1 MVPPFP
7 RGSSVL
13 PFEYYKRHRMRC
25 ELPPAFKV
33 PALPAGYR
41 WHPWRDALADVYA
54 DVLRRAFIDEPD
66 SQLFPSLGSETGCRM
81 LVRAIRDVSNFCPEA
96 TWLIEGPSGA
106 AGAILGMI
114 ELGDG
119 SIQNLAVVPEAR
131 ERGLGT
137 ALIVQ
142 SLAGFASAGVLT
154 VELEVTVANCS
165 AMALYRRLGFRA
177 YKTTY
182 RSVER
187 PDRSMVGLGI

>member
-1 MVPPFP
+1 
-7 RGSSVL
+7 
-13 PFEYYKRHRMRC
+13 MRC
-25 ELPPAFKV
+25 ELPPAFSV
-33 PALPAGYR
+33 PALPPGYR
-41 WHPWRDALADVYA
+41 WHPWHEALTDVHA
-54 DVLRRAFIDEPD
+54 DVLRRAFRDEPD
-66 SQLFPSLGSETGCRM
+66 ALLFPSLASETGCRM
-81 LVRAIRDVSNFCPEA
+81 LVRAIRDVPGFCAEA

-106 AGAILGMI
+106 AGAILGFI

-137 ALIVQ
+137 ALLVKA
-142 SLAGFASAGVLT
+142 LAGFASAGVLT

-165 AMALYRRLGFRA
+165 AMALYRRLGFHA
-177 YKTTY
+177 YKTSY

>member
-1 MVPPFP
+1 MPV
-7 RGSSVL
+7 
-13 PFEYYKRHRMRC
+13 EYFKRHRMRC
-25 ELPPAFKV
+25 ELPPVPPVLTV

-41 WHPWRDALADVYA
+41 WHAWRDALADVCA
-54 DVLRRAFIDEPD
+54 DVLRRSFQNEPD
-66 SQLFPSLGSETGCRM
+66 AQLFPSLGSATGCRM
-81 LVRAIRDVSNFCPEA
+81 LVRAINDVPTFCPEA
-96 TWLIEGPSGA
+96 TWLIEGPAGP
-106 AGAILGMI
+106 AGAILGLI
-114 ELGDG
+114 EFGDG
-119 SIQNLAVVPEAR
+119 NIQNLAVVPEAR
-131 ERGLGT
+131 DRGLGT

-177 YKTTY
+177 YKTSY

>member
-1 MVPPFP
+1 
-7 RGSSVL
+7 
-13 PFEYYKRHRMRC
+13 MRC
-25 ELPPAFKV
+25 ELPPALAV

-41 WHPWRDALADVYA
+41 WHAWRDSFADVYA
-54 DVLRRAFIDEPD
+54 DVLRRAFRDEPD
-66 SQLFPSLGSETGCRM
+66 AQLFPSLGSETGCRM
-81 LVRAIRDVSNFCPEA
+81 LVRAVHESPTFCPEA
-96 TWLIEGPSGA
+96 TWLVEGPTGA
-106 AGAILGMI
+106 AGAILGLI
-114 ELGDG
+114 EFGDG
-119 SIQNLAVVPEAR
+119 SIQNVAVSPEAR

-137 ALIVQ
+137 ALLVQ

-177 YKTTY
+177 YKTSY